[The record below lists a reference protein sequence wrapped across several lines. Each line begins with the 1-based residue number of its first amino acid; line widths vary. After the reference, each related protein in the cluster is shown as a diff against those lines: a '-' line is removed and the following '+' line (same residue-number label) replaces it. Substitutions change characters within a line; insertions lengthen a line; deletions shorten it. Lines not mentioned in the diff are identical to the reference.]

1 MDRPI
6 QDIIRDAK
14 SINATHEQRQE
25 LLSLFHQ
32 SDVEFILK
40 ENLLTDLQQISASTK
55 NKQFFDA
62 IFENLWNRRKIEITT
77 SNFRTRLSIRFAR
90 WAAILILGLLLGYY
104 FDTFKKESSP
114 IYYTSV
120 TPKGSVSEMILPDG
134 TQIFLNS
141 GSKIKYSV
149 EGVNNMREIFLVGEA
164 WFQVAKMKEKPFLVH
179 TSMYDVLVTGTSFNV
194 KAYPDEKD
202 VTTTL
207 EEGHISVK
215 SSAHLALAEDIQLEP
230 GEQLIYNTETKNI
243 QVQEVN
249 TRWYTSWKDNKL
261 VFVNMSLKDLT
272 VLLER
277 KYGIEIEV
285 GDQSIL
291 DYHYDGTIK
300 DETVLEV
307 LEILKRTLPIQ
318 YQIVNQKIVITK
330 NN

>member
-14 SINATHEQRQE
+14 SIHATHEQKQE

-32 SDVEFILK
+32 SDIEFILK

-62 IFENLWNRRKIEITT
+62 IFENLWNRRKIEIRTR
-77 SNFRTRLSIRFAR
+77 NFSTRLSIRFAR

-114 IYYTSV
+114 IFYTSV

-149 EGVNNMREIFLVGEA
+149 EGVKHMREIFLVGEA

-249 TRWYTSWKDNKL
+249 TKWYTSWKDNKL

>member
-14 SINATHEQRQE
+14 SIHATNEQRQE
-25 LLSLFHQ
+25 LLSLFHRA
-32 SDVEFILK
+32 DVEFILK
-40 ENLLTDLQQISASTK
+40 ENLLEDLQKTSVSTK

-62 IFENLWNRRKIEITT
+62 IFERLWLMRKIEIK
-77 SNFRTRLSIRFAR
+77 SHYSRTQLYIRFAQ
-90 WAAILILGLLLGYY
+90 WAAILIVGLILGYY
-104 FDTFKKESSP
+104 FETFQKESSP
-114 IYYTSV
+114 VYYTSV
-120 TPKGSVSEMILPDG
+120 TPKGSVSEMLLPDG
-134 TQIFLNS
+134 THIFLNS

-149 EGVNNMREIFLVGEA
+149 EGINNMREIFLTGEA
-164 WFQVAKMKEKPFLVH
+164 WFEVAKMKEKPFLVH

-194 KAYPDEKD
+194 KAYPDDKD

-207 EEGHISVK
+207 EEGHVSVK
-215 SSAHLALAEDIQLEP
+215 SSLNLKLAEDIQLRP
-230 GEQLIYNTETKNI
+230 GEQLIYNTESKNI

-249 TRWYTSWKDNKL
+249 TKWYTSWKDNKL
-261 VFVNMSLKDLT
+261 VFVNMSLKDLA

-277 KYGIEIEV
+277 KYGIEIEI

-300 DETVLEV
+300 DETILEV

-318 YQIVNQKIVITK
+318 YRIVNQKIVIQK

>member
-6 QDIIRDAK
+6 HDIIQDAK
-14 SINATHEQRQE
+14 SVHATDEQRQE

-32 SDVEFILK
+32 EDVEFILK
-40 ENLLTDLQQISASTK
+40 ENLLEDLQKTSVATE
-55 NKQFFDA
+55 NKKFFDE
-62 IFENLWNRRKIEITT
+62 IFERLWRRRKIEIAD
-77 SNFRTRLSIRFAR
+77 SNSWSRLFVRFAQ
-90 WAAILILGLLLGYY
+90 WAAILIVGLFLGYY
-104 FDTFKKESSP
+104 FEAYKKGSAP

-120 TPKGSVSEMILPDG
+120 TPKGSVSEMLLPDG

-149 EGVNNMREIFLVGEA
+149 EGVNSMREIFLTGEA

-207 EEGHISVK
+207 EEGHVSVK
-215 SSAHLALAEDIQLEP
+215 SSENLKFADDIQLKP
-230 GEQLIYNTETKNI
+230 GEQLTYNTESGKF
-243 QVQEVN
+243 QVHEVN

-277 KYGIEIEV
+277 KYGIEIEI

-300 DETVLEV
+300 DETILEV

-318 YQIVNQKIVITK
+318 YQVVNQKIVIQK

>member
-6 QDIIRDAK
+6 HKIIQDAK
-14 SINATHEQRQE
+14 SIHATNEQRQE

-32 SDVEFILK
+32 ADVEFVLK
-40 ENLLTDLQQISASTK
+40 ENLLEDLQKTSVSTT
-55 NKQFFDA
+55 NNQFFDT
-62 IFENLWNRRKIEITT
+62 IFEKLWLRRKVEVQ
-77 SNFRTRLSIRFAR
+77 SRNFAPRLSVRFAQ
-90 WAAILILGLLLGYY
+90 WAAILIVGLLLGYY
-104 FDTFKKESSP
+104 FDAFKKESSP

-120 TPKGSVSEMILPDG
+120 TPKGSVSEMLLPDG
-134 TQIFLNS
+134 THIFLNS

-149 EGVNNMREIFLVGEA
+149 DGVNNMREIFLDGEA
-164 WFQVAKMKEKPFLVH
+164 WFQVAKMEEKPFLVH
-179 TSMYDVLVTGTSFNV
+179 TSMYDVLVTGTTFNV
-194 KAYPDEKD
+194 KAYPNEND

-207 EEGHISVK
+207 EEGHVSVK
-215 SSAHLALAEDIQLEP
+215 SSGNLKLAEDIMLKP
-230 GEQLIYNTETKNI
+230 GEQLVYNTESKNI

-249 TRWYTSWKDNKL
+249 TKWYTSWKDNKL
-261 VFVNMSLKDLT
+261 VFVNMSLKDLA

-277 KYGIEIEV
+277 KYGIEIEI

-300 DETVLEV
+300 DETILEI

-318 YQIVNQKIVITK
+318 YRIVNQKVVIQK

>member
-6 QDIIRDAK
+6 HNIIQDAK
-14 SINATHEQRQE
+14 SIHATNEQRQE

-32 SDVEFILK
+32 ADVEFVLK
-40 ENLLTDLQQISASTK
+40 ENLLEDLQKTSVSTI
-55 NKQFFDA
+55 NNQFFDT
-62 IFENLWNRRKIEITT
+62 IFEKLWLRRKIEVQ
-77 SNFRTRLSIRFAR
+77 SRDFGPRLSVRFAQ
-90 WAAILILGLLLGYY
+90 WAAILIVGLLLGYY
-104 FDTFKKESSP
+104 FDAFKKESSP

-120 TPKGSVSEMILPDG
+120 TPKGSVSEMLLPDG
-134 TQIFLNS
+134 THIFLNS

-149 EGVNNMREIFLVGEA
+149 DGVNNMREIFLDGEA

-179 TSMYDVLVTGTSFNV
+179 TSMYDVLVTGTTFNV
-194 KAYPDEKD
+194 KAYPNEND

-207 EEGHISVK
+207 EEGHVSVK
-215 SSAHLALAEDIQLEP
+215 SSENLKLAEDIMLKP
-230 GEQLIYNTETKNI
+230 GEQLVYNTESKNI

-249 TRWYTSWKDNKL
+249 TKWYTSWKDNKL
-261 VFVNMSLKDLT
+261 VFVNMSLKDLA

-277 KYGIEIEV
+277 KYGIEIEI

-300 DETVLEV
+300 DETILEI

-318 YQIVNQKIVITK
+318 YRIVNQKVVIQK